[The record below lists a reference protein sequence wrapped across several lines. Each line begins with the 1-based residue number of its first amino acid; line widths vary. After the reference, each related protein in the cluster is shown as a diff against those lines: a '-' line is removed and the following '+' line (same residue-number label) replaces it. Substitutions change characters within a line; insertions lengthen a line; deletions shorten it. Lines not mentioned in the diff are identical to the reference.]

1 MSKTIAVI
9 TEETNLDVLFLGAF
23 ETTTEKSWS
32 TTVTLGDQTVQFKL
46 DTGAEVSAISER
58 DYSCRLPLCRL
69 SLPRPKLDP
78 PTQMRYGPTRQSLK
92 VLGQFSSTLSQRRS
106 L

>member
-1 MSKTIAVI
+1 MRALQLTVHVQNYSD
-9 TEETNLDVLFLGAF
+9 LDVLFLGAF

-58 DYSCRLPLCRL
+58 DYSCRLPL
-69 SLPRPKLDP
+69 PRPKLDP
-78 PTQMRYGPTRQSLK
+78 PTQMLYGPTRQSLK